1 MGSAPGRRA
10 NRSGAVQMAISIFLI
25 IVWLLLAFLFLAQ
38 ARRLEADPSKIV
50 DGQPPARWRLLGAV
64 MIGLAII
71 NAIALLLL

>member
-1 MGSAPGRRA
+1 M
-10 NRSGAVQMAISIFLI
+10 AVAVFLT

-50 DGQPPARWRLLGAV
+50 DGQPPDRWRLLGAL

-71 NAIALLLL
+71 NGVALLFV

>member
-1 MGSAPGRRA
+1 M
-10 NRSGAVQMAISIFLI
+10 AVAIFLT

-50 DGQPPARWRLLGAV
+50 DGQPPDRWRLLGAL

-71 NAIALLLL
+71 NGVALLFV

>member
-1 MGSAPGRRA
+1 M
-10 NRSGAVQMAISIFLI
+10 AVAIFLT

-50 DGQPPARWRLLGAV
+50 DGQPPDRWRLLGAI

-71 NAIALLLL
+71 NGVALLFV

>member
-1 MGSAPGRRA
+1 
-10 NRSGAVQMAISIFLI
+10 MAISIFLI

-71 NAIALLLL
+71 NAIALLFL

>member
-1 MGSAPGRRA
+1 
-10 NRSGAVQMAISIFLI
+10 MALAIFLT

-50 DGQPPARWRLLGAV
+50 DGQPPDRWRLLGAI

-71 NAIALLLL
+71 NGIALLFV

>member
-1 MGSAPGRRA
+1 M
-10 NRSGAVQMAISIFLI
+10 AVAVFLT

-50 DGQPPARWRLLGAV
+50 DGQPPDRWRLLGAV

-71 NAIALLLL
+71 NGVALLFV